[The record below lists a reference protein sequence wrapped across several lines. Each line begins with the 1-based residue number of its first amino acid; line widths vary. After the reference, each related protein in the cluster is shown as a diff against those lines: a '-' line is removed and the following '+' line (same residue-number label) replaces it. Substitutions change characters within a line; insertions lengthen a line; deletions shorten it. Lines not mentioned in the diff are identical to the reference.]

1 MRISEKA
8 KKTVSRKTFMAV
20 VVSMMV
26 CLLFVTPVFAASSFY
41 SKTTTK
47 LNAINGGKSITS
59 SLSSGSIIGSDA
71 SITQVKLAINVSS
84 ETDPYTLW
92 IKSPNGSWHSYTGP
106 TSSKIW
112 YLDDFNGENPSGTW
126 QIYIVNS
133 GTTTHGNIY
142 PVSTVTVGL
151 TVYYN

>member
-47 LNAINGGKSITS
+47 LNAINGGKSTTS
-59 SLSSGSIIGSDA
+59 SWYFTYFRKFNNCYIWLSNSSQTLENTKFVA
-71 SITQVKLAINVSS
+71 SELSL
-84 ETDPYTLW
+84 TLSLVLHFP
-92 IKSPNGSWHSYTGP
+92 IAFHEP
-106 TSSKIW
+106 
-112 YLDDFNGENPSGTW
+112 
-126 QIYIVNS
+126 
-133 GTTTHGNIY
+133 
-142 PVSTVTVGL
+142 
-151 TVYYN
+151 

>member
-47 LNAINGGKSITS
+47 LNAINGGKSTTS

-71 SITQVKLAINVSS
+71 SITQVKL
-84 ETDPYTLW
+84 
-92 IKSPNGSWHSYTGP
+92 HSYTGP

>member
-47 LNAINGGKSITS
+47 LNS
-59 SLSSGSIIGSDA
+59 
-71 SITQVKLAINVSS
+71 
-84 ETDPYTLW
+84 
-92 IKSPNGSWHSYTGP
+92 
-106 TSSKIW
+106 
-112 YLDDFNGENPSGTW
+112 
-126 QIYIVNS
+126 
-133 GTTTHGNIY
+133 
-142 PVSTVTVGL
+142 VTVHWVSGISYVNASCTTMTQMTL
-151 TVYYN
+151 DYLVPFGIIVG

>member
-1 MRISEKA
+1 M
-8 KKTVSRKTFMAV
+8 
-20 VVSMMV
+20 
-26 CLLFVTPVFAASSFY
+26 LL
-41 SKTTTK
+41 
-47 LNAINGGKSITS
+47 IGGKSTTS

-71 SITQVKLAINVSS
+71 SITQVKLAIYVSS
-84 ETDPYTLW
+84 GTDPYTLW